1 MDPNPHALSGACI
14 PEFRFTA
21 PEALAAEMAPRGLAF
36 LYAVDTG
43 FSHSTLVPQ
52 GEGMMRVASLEDRFL
67 STAELAQR
75 HGELLEMNS
84 ISSSLSKER
93 TQRRWSSSRSTNV
106 SARCSHRR
114 TALPTSERLHSALSN
129 NLYVVLLEHLGRS
142 TLSAASLRTE
152 SPCSACR

>member
-1 MDPNPHALSGACI
+1 MNNFINQYSITLMMDPNPHALSGACI

-75 HGELLEMNS
+75 HGELLGIDPVQLVVVQGAYAAPMEF
-84 ISSSLSKER
+84 ISFY
-93 TQRRWSSSRSTNV
+93 QRLCAVFAPADR
-106 SARCSHRR
+106 
-114 TALPTSERLHSALSN
+114 
-129 NLYVVLLEHLGRS
+129 
-142 TLSAASLRTE
+142 AADLRE
-152 SPCSACR
+152 IAQRAFQ